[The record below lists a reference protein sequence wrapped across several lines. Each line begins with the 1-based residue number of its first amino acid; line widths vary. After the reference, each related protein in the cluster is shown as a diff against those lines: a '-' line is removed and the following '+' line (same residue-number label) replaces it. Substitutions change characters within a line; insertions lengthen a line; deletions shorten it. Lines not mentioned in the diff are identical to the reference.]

1 MTMTTVTRMQIAA
14 LILLLHHTVAAQP
27 AEHASATARSEE
39 SQVHHRTSA
48 DRQSGDKPWE
58 QWNLTRTD
66 WNRYQEIMSG
76 PRGTWSPDI
85 SPVSALGIHA
95 ITEVDRM
102 RYATI
107 AATQDWERLMSERA
121 WYLTYG
127 VAKERYFNERL
138 KELEA
143 SQKALSDTA
152 ASDHLVL
159 FTDDQCNPQCRR
171 AVSTALDTGA
181 TIDIYFVGVSNRDAI
196 GEWAKANRIPP
207 EAVNKTKRVTLNID
221 NGMFQRI
228 ALDTTLPQL
237 FHRDV
242 ESNQLTEVQW

>member
-1 MTMTTVTRMQIAA
+1 MTMTTVTRLQIAA
-14 LILLLHHTVAAQP
+14 LIMLLHHPVTAQP
-27 AEHASATARSEE
+27 DDASATSRSSEA
-39 SQVHHRTSA
+39 QVHHRTSA

-58 QWNLTRTD
+58 QWNLTQTD
-66 WNRYQEIMSG
+66 WNRYQSIMAG
-76 PRGTWSPDI
+76 PRGNWSPDI
-85 SPVSALGIHA
+85 SPISALGIHA

-102 RYATI
+102 RYAEI
-107 AATQDWERLMSERA
+107 AAKQDWERLMSERA

-127 VAKERYFNERL
+127 VAKDRYFGERL

-143 SQKALSDTA
+143 TQKTLSDTA

-181 TIDIYFVGVSNRDAI
+181 AIDIHFVGVSSRDTI

-221 NGMFQRI
+221 SGMFQRI
-228 ALDTTLPQL
+228 ALDATLPQL

-242 ESNQLTEVQW
+242 KSNQLTEVQW

>member
-1 MTMTTVTRMQIAA
+1 
-14 LILLLHHTVAAQP
+14 
-27 AEHASATARSEE
+27 
-39 SQVHHRTSA
+39 
-48 DRQSGDKPWE
+48 
-58 QWNLTRTD
+58 
-66 WNRYQEIMSG
+66 MSG

-159 FTDDQCNPQCRR
+159 FTEDRKSTRLNSSHVAISY
-171 AVSTALDTGA
+171 AVFCLKKKRKT
-181 TIDIYFVGVSNRDAI
+181 
-196 GEWAKANRIPP
+196 
-207 EAVNKTKRVTLNID
+207 NKDER
-221 NGMFQRI
+221 
-228 ALDTTLPQL
+228 
-237 FHRDV
+237 
-242 ESNQLTEVQW
+242 